1 MSVSLNDGVA
11 PNPGPRRDTEL
22 GHGRELPETTLFYR
36 VAQVAILLN
45 VHRTTV
51 YRAIEAGELKAV
63 RFGRGRGGL
72 RIHTASLADF
82 VAASTVTAIV
92 A

>member
-1 MSVSLNDGVA
+1 MSVSLSDGMA
-11 PNPGPRRDTEL
+11 PPPNPRHSAEA
-22 GHGRELPETTLFYR
+22 GHGRELSETTLFYR

-72 RIHTASLADF
+72 RIHAASLADF
-82 VAASTVTAIV
+82 VAASAVIDMA
-92 A
+92 